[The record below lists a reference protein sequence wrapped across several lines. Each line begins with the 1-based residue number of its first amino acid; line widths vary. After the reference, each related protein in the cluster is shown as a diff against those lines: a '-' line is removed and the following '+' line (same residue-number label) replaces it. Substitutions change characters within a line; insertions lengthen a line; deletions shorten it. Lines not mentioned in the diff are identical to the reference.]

1 MATVLDKNNVQKPTG
16 KDKNTGI
23 NLEKGAG
30 KSKGSSAGQQKSEV
44 SASNTG
50 QAAQTQQSA
59 SQNIAKNDMSF
70 EMALKAEPALPQS
83 LNMNGQTSLT
93 TGGLLAVQDINAQKS
108 VSSLTSTIKS
118 ETAEQAKMVNE
129 QISVAISKNILKGQN
144 NFNIRLKPAELG
156 QVEIRV
162 EFLSDG
168 KMQASMM
175 VENEKTLSMLQR
187 DQSVLEKALQDAG
200 INLSNKNMNFSLM
213 KQDQQQSQKF
223 ADLNNPANDDGN
235 FDDIAHAE
243 TIQEIRMSYSNRTVD
258 ISV

>member
-1 MATVLDKNNVQKPTG
+1 M
-16 KDKNTGI
+16 
-23 NLEKGAG
+23 
-30 KSKGSSAGQQKSEV
+30 
-44 SASNTG
+44 
-50 QAAQTQQSA
+50 
-59 SQNIAKNDMSF
+59 
-70 EMALKAEPALPQS
+70 
-83 LNMNGQTSLT
+83 
-93 TGGLLAVQDINAQKS
+93 
-108 VSSLTSTIKS
+108 
-118 ETAEQAKMVNE
+118 ETAEQAKMINE
-129 QISVAISKNILKGQN
+129 QISVAISKNIIKGQN

-156 QVEIRV
+156 QVEIRI

-223 ADLNNPANDDGN
+223 AGLNNPANDDGS
-235 FDDIAHAE
+235 FEDMAQTE
-243 TIQEIRMSYSNRTVD
+243 TMQEIRMGYSNQAID